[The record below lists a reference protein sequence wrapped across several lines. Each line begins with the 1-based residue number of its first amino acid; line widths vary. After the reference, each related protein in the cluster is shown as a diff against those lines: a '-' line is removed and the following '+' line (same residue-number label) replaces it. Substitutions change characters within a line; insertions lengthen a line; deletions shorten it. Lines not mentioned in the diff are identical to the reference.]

1 MQDTRQT
8 DLDPLDRIDRSI
20 DIDASAERVWE
31 LVSRPGW
38 WINEGAVDPEPDL
51 VLTGDDAVLRHPSYG
66 EFRLRVL
73 ESRPPSYVSYRWTNP
88 DADAGT
94 LVEFWIEPR
103 DERRHPAGGRERLLR
118 PRQGARGLAEAPR
131 GQRGGLEESSSRR
144 RAPGSNGRATRRE
157 HGTDRRV
164 RRPRG

>member
-1 MQDTRQT
+1 LQTRERSSTVQDTRQT

-20 DIDASAERVWE
+20 DIDASADRVWE

-51 VLTGDDAVLRHPSYG
+51 VVTGDDAVLRHPAYG

-73 ESRPPSYVSYRWTNP
+73 ESRPPSYVSYRWINP
-88 DADAGT
+88 DAGAGT

-103 DERRHPAGGRERLLR
+103 ADGVTLRVAESGFSGLGQARADWLKHREGNVEGWESELAVARTWVER
-118 PRQGARGLAEAPR
+118 
-131 GQRGGLEESSSRR
+131 
-144 RAPGSNGRATRRE
+144 
-157 HGTDRRV
+157 HGDAA
-164 RRPRG
+164 